1 MALSCSVD
9 TIAQPELFSS
19 KVVGFEVNLVENHN
33 ATAYSALYY
42 GHPTTIAENV
52 NFCNITVTFTHPGSG
67 DEIHVETWLPMD
79 NYNGRLQSIGGGGWV
94 AGRYSPSYVGM
105 SGAVA
110 EGYATSTTDAGLPLQ
125 PDLGPDSWALVSEGN
140 PNLHLLNQFGSVS
153 LNEQVIISKSLIQ
166 SFYGEPVQYSY
177 WSGCSQGGRQGMMLA
192 QRYPDAYDGIH
203 ASAPAIQWNELFA
216 STFWPQLVMQ
226 LMEFYPYP
234 CELRAITDEAIEE
247 CDGLDGIVDGLISN
261 DVACKFDPLSVVGK
275 TFNCSDTSK
284 NMTISNEAAVL
295 AKASWSGPETEEGK
309 FMWYGPNI
317 GSQLTGSTAP
327 LTSDIGL
334 AMTSCSSNGT
344 CIGVP
349 VGLEEVWI
357 KYFMEANPKWSYK
370 NMTRGEFETYTRVAK
385 QSYESLIGTSD
396 PDLTAFHK
404 TGGKILGYHGMSDQI
419 IPVKGTRHY
428 YNKVKEIIPN
438 VDSFYRVFEVPG
450 LAHCAGGNGGQPVS
464 IFDALRAWVEN
475 GTVPENLPHSF
486 KDKNGAEQNRLLCP
500 YPKTPKF
507 KKHHKGKTSYQSS
520 DFTCV

>member
-9 TIAQPELFSS
+9 AIAQPELFGS
-19 KVVGFEVNLVENHN
+19 KVVGFEVNLVKNHN

-52 NFCNITVTFTHPGSG
+52 DFCNITVTYTHPSHD

-110 EGYATSTTDAGLPLQ
+110 EGYATSTMDAGLTLQ
-125 PDLGPDSWALVSEGN
+125 PDFGPDSWALVSEGN

-166 SFYGEPVQYSY
+166 SFYGEQVKYSY

-234 CELRAITDEAIEE
+234 CELSAITDEAIEE
-247 CDGLDGIVDGLISN
+247 CDGLDGIVDGFISN

-275 TFNCSDTSK
+275 TFNCSDTGK

-295 AKASWSGPETEEGK
+295 AKTSWSGPETEEA
-309 FMWYGPNI
+309 
-317 GSQLTGSTAP
+317 LTN
-327 LTSDIGL
+327 DIGL

-344 CIGVP
+344 CVGVP
-349 VGLEEVWI
+349 
-357 KYFMEANPKWSYK
+357 
-370 NMTRGEFETYTRVAK
+370 NMTRRDFETYLRVAK

-404 TGGKILGYHGMSDQI
+404 IGGKILGYHGMSDQI

-428 YNKVKEIIPN
+428 YNKVREIIPD

-450 LAHCAGGNGGQPVS
+450 LAHCSGGNGGQPVNT
-464 IFDALRAWVEN
+464 FDALRAWVEN

-486 KDKNGAEQNRLLCP
+486 KDKIGDEQNRLLCP

-507 KKHHKGKTSYQSS
+507 KKHHKGKTFYQSN
-520 DFTCV
+520 DFTCA